1 MDAIDREILESLRL
15 NARMTFKDLGE
26 RVHLSANTVS
36 ERVRRLEGAG
46 VIRGYDVKLDLRA
59 LGLPL
64 EAIIEVKLAPG
75 TTDAFEREIASMPG
89 VLEATLVTG
98 RFDYMLRV
106 ACRDQEALIALT
118 EDLRA
123 RTAVQDTYS
132 RLPLRTIRVRGRL
145 D

>member
-1 MDAIDREILESLRL
+1 MDAIDREIIESLRT
-15 NARMTFKDLGE
+15 NARMTFKELGE

-36 ERVRRLEGAG
+36 ERVRRLETSG

-75 TTDAFEREIASMPG
+75 TTDAFEREVAAMPG

-98 RFDYMLRV
+98 RFDYLLRV

-118 EDLRA
+118 EALRA

-132 RLPLRTIRVRGRL
+132 RLPLRTVSVRGRL